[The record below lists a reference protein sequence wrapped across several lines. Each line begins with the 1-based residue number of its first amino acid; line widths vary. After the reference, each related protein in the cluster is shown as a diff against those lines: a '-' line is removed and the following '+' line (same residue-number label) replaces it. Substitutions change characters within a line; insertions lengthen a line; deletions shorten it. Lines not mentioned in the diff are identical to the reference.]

1 MEMDNED
8 ETTDTAHLE
17 NALAHL
23 LAARH
28 HMSIVALRCSRRDEQ
43 QARMRRAR
51 ANAKRSE
58 DALLSQSAS
67 LPDFRR
73 RAS

>member
-1 MEMDNED
+1 MDNDD

-17 NALAHL
+17 NALAHIY
-23 LAARH
+23 AARQH
-28 HMSIVALRCSRRDEQ
+28 LTVVALRCSRRDEQ

-67 LPDFRR
+67 PAYPSRR
-73 RAS
+73 SA